1 MVGWVGA
8 YRRSLGFQLSID
20 IKKCWGGQAD
30 RTIRPEDTVVC
41 TLGVAITQKVIRG
54 TGSSSTLRS
63 IAQQSKENQRKA
75 EKSKRQKAKSKKQK
89 AKSKEQKAKSK
100 EQRAKSKKAK
110 KMQNK
115 TTKFF
120 FLSFFLS
127 LCIDVDFFW
136 LLLGTTTKKKKP

>member
-100 EQRAKSKKAK
+100 EQRAKSKKEESKKAK
-110 KMQNK
+110 SKKQINRRL
-115 TTKFF
+115 
-120 FLSFFLS
+120 FL
-127 LCIDVDFFW
+127 
-136 LLLGTTTKKKKP
+136 